1 MRRYEFLTKHDIFAA
16 LNKVRDAL
24 LAAKDGNE
32 VDELLQGLFTE
43 EERLQIGRRI
53 LIAEQLRLGQTHADI
68 VEDLHVGKG
77 TVGAVYS
84 KLNSNPNCFEL
95 IFRRRTKVEKDY
107 SNKKYRSIGGSTLVF
122 KKKEY
127 TGITRKDIKR

>member
-32 VDELLQGLFTE
+32 VNELLEGLFTE

-53 LIAEQLRLGQTHADI
+53 LIAEQLRLGLTHADI

-77 TVGAVYS
+77 TVGAVYN

-95 IFRRRTKVEKDY
+95 IFRRGKKVEKDY
-107 SNKKYRSIGGSTLVF
+107 KEKKYRSVGGSTLVF

-127 TGITRKDIKR
+127 TGISKKDIKR

>member
-1 MRRYEFLTKHDIFAA
+1 MRRYGFLTKHDIYAA

-32 VDELLQGLFTE
+32 VNELLEGLFTE

-53 LIAEQLRLGQTHADI
+53 LIAEQLRLGLTHADI

-84 KLNSNPNCFEL
+84 KLNANPNCFEL
-95 IFRRRTKVEKDY
+95 IFRRGRKVEKEYDEEK
-107 SNKKYRSIGGSTLVF
+107 NRMVGGSQLVF